1 MNNGNLFFHW
11 NKRNKLSDPR
21 STYCLIEV
29 ENSSQTYKIN
39 TIL

>member
-1 MNNGNLFFHW
+1 MNNDNLFFHCSE
-11 NKRNKLSDPR
+11 RNKLSDPR
-21 STYCLIEV
+21 STYYLIEV